1 MRSCIKTKQKHKIH
15 LGCLLQVSLSGSGC
29 SIHATCWE
37 GPIPHPLSWDVI
49 YCSMGYL
56 RPLDPSSMVT
66 FLFRVA
72 GVLNPSQFCPGSGT
86 FRVVP
91 VSLDW
96 DTHFPEVRKSI
107 GPPNP
112 LPSVSCSFT
121 LCPCLSRTGT
131 KATKRPCIKKTRK
144 KKVGSYW
151 SCIPSQQSDSK
162 LLLRSGRPVSCS
174 GCQGRE
180 ERVV

>member
-1 MRSCIKTKQKHKIH
+1 MSYSSTKEAKAGGVPWVQCCLDYIVDSRAAWAILWDPVSKQNKKIKSI
-15 LGCLLQVSLSGSGC
+15 LAACCRCLSLSGSRC
-29 SIHATCWE
+29 SIHTTCWE

-72 GVLNPSQFCPGSGT
+72 GVLNTSQSCPGSGT

-96 DTHFPEVRKSI
+96 TPIFLRCGRALV
-107 GPPNP
+107 PP
-112 LPSVSCSFT
+112 T
-121 LCPCLSRTGT
+121 LCP
-131 KATKRPCIKKTRK
+131 
-144 KKVGSYW
+144 
-151 SCIPSQQSDSK
+151 Q
-162 LLLRSGRPVSCS
+162 
-174 GCQGRE
+174 
-180 ERVV
+180 